1 MDMDMGG
8 PCIAGRYMGSC
19 IDPPAIHGAMYR
31 QTDTW
36 LVILEYE
43 RFLQPIA
50 VPRSHAVSVVR
61 MLPGSVAMNVLLPAL
76 VSLLCYS
83 G

>member
-1 MDMDMGG
+1 
-8 PCIAGRYMGSC
+8 
-19 IDPPAIHGAMYR
+19 MYR

-76 VSLLCYS
+76 VSLVLLWVTCS
-83 G
+83 PEVLPNSQTA